1 MALPDTHELTVDLV
15 DIAGMDTPDVAV
27 SVEQQDRRL
36 VYPVGPDAPSHETLY
51 PRRLEARTDEN
62 GVARFQLL
70 PSNKPGTDPPEAL
83 AGIYVVKIGSYV
95 RRITMPDHDV
105 RLSNLGDPQ
114 PAQQA
119 DDPYAFAD
127 LRNLSGSLSA
137 NAKADIR
144 RKIGAGTGE
153 GLAGLPAPAAG
164 NRWRWIARALNG
176 ETFTYS
182 LPPLTISGTSIVWNA
197 SRTYVWGNVVR
208 HDGALYAWLPVEVD
222 ATSQGQ
228 DPATE
233 AGQNAGWAVL
243 LAPVDASAAAAAAQ
257 ATADAAL
264 PKAGGTMTGALT
276 LAGAPT
282 DDLHAASKKYVDDN
296 AGGVAKATN
305 DQVDEV
311 AATVTALSAS
321 LTSRTA
327 LDDAGFL
334 TVRKAARLLQRV
346 LKTASTTLRGVVLL
360 ARAEDVAAT
369 ETDTTRVTTV
379 ANVKA
384 LIARIGDATARAAAA
399 AARTVADA
407 ALPKAGGTMTGD
419 LTLSGAPTADL
430 HAASKR
436 YVDDNAG
443 GDLSGV
449 EADIEE
455 NRSSISLLQK
465 VTRDLHNNEVTADWS
480 DATDA
485 NLGLSNT
492 AVYAGV
498 TWSSG
503 AQLDKPD
510 DGWPAT
516 VSSRQAPRGY
526 IVARVPNGADVRNF
540 RVAYYNEGDTD
551 AWHIPAAHWRRITEA
566 TEDSTYDYYTVDG
579 PDGRAEWGRIGSVIA
594 HFNVEHFEHPQ
605 QTYYAGEMRGTF
617 AEDLIPLAALAPAVR
632 TAIAAGGG
640 AANDNFLG
648 RSFESV
654 ISPDLSA
661 LALPFDGSRT
671 SVQMPD
677 DGSYDLT
684 LVDAMPITGKIAAG
698 QPFVTNWFGVLSI
711 GVHANRHIRAVMET
725 THSFNGKTLVHRRS
739 LGIVR
744 ALTDSVFAIDLNR
757 ADSYS
762 TVEVGD
768 YMDAQG
774 NTVTVTDADLQGPT
788 TITYKLKL
796 DCYRNDNPTTRQS
809 VNVIYQQ
816 FEGVRVVSY
825 QLGVVGGPILWPGIS
840 DQRIV
845 WPGA

>member
-1 MALPDTHELTVDLV
+1 M
-15 DIAGMDTPDVAV
+15 
-27 SVEQQDRRL
+27 
-36 VYPVGPDAPSHETLY
+36 
-51 PRRLEARTDEN
+51 
-62 GVARFQLL
+62 
-70 PSNKPGTDPPEAL
+70 
-83 AGIYVVKIGSYV
+83 
-95 RRITMPDHDV
+95 
-105 RLSNLGDPQ
+105 
-114 PAQQA
+114 
-119 DDPYAFAD
+119 
-127 LRNLSGSLSA
+127 
-137 NAKADIR
+137 
-144 RKIGAGTGE
+144 
-153 GLAGLPAPAAG
+153 
-164 NRWRWIARALNG
+164 
-176 ETFTYS
+176 
-182 LPPLTISGTSIVWNA
+182 
-197 SRTYVWGNVVR
+197 
-208 HDGALYAWLPVEVD
+208 
-222 ATSQGQ
+222 
-228 DPATE
+228 
-233 AGQNAGWAVL
+233 
-243 LAPVDASAAAAAAQ
+243 
-257 ATADAAL
+257 
-264 PKAGGTMTGALT
+264 
-276 LAGAPT
+276 
-282 DDLHAASKKYVDDN
+282 
-296 AGGVAKATN
+296 
-305 DQVDEV
+305 
-311 AATVTALSAS
+311 AATGTALSAS
-321 LTSRTA
+321 LDSRTA

-399 AARTVADA
+399 AARTAADA

-430 HAASKR
+430 HAASKQ

-449 EADIEE
+449 ETEIDQ
-455 NRSSISLLQK
+455 LQH
-465 VTRDLHNNEVTADWS
+465 VTRDLHAVVEPGTWETADDGVLIAS
-480 DATDA
+480 TPDTSGYDSTAFGSATA
-485 NLGLSNT
+485 MVTNT
-492 AVYAGV
+492 AASNNNTPVSV
-498 TWSSG
+498 SIR
-503 AQLDKPD
+503 L
-510 DGWPAT
+510 PA
-516 VSSRQAPRGY
+516 
-526 IVARVPNGADVRNF
+526 GADVSQYRLINDLGLVTPGNSWQNRNLG
-540 RVAYYNEGDTD
+540 VS
-551 AWHIPAAHWRRITEA
+551 PADSAH
-566 TEDSTYDYYTVDG
+566 DYYKRVFVLGEREVSYDWTLQKRSADI
-579 PDGRAEWGRIGSVIA
+579 DET
-594 HFNVEHFEHPQ
+594 F
-605 QTYYAGEMRGTF
+605 YDGEMRGTF

-640 AANDNFLG
+640 AVNDNFLG

-661 LALPFDGSRT
+661 LALPFDGGRT

-684 LVDAMPITGKIAAG
+684 LVDAMAITGKIAAG

-744 ALTDSVFAIDLNR
+744 ALTNSVFAIDLNR

-774 NTVTVTDADLQGPT
+774 NTVTVTEADLQGPT

-845 WPGA
+845 WPGV